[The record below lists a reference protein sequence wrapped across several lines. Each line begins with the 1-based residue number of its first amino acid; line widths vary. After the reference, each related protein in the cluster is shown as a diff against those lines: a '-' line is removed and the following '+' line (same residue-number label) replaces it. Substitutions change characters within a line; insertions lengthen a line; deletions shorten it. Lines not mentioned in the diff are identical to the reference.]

1 MTAQAL
7 PVAATTSSHVVE
19 VTVVA
24 SVTNSEPMPALDP
37 LTDFEP
43 RTLTLSPAEW
53 ADSGTPELKVADG
66 GEGPGKGLR

>member
-7 PVAATTSSHVVE
+7 PVATTTSSHVVE
-19 VTVVA
+19 L
-24 SVTNSEPMPALDP
+24 PAVDS

-53 ADSGTPELKVADG
+53 ADNGTPELKVADG

>member
-7 PVAATTSSHVVE
+7 PVATATSSHVG
-19 VTVVA
+19 
-24 SVTNSEPMPALDP
+24 EPAAIDF